1 MISESFKEEYKKLN
15 AEQKKAVDAIEG
27 PVMVIAGPGTGKTQ
41 ILTLRIANILLKTD
55 TAPEQILAITF
66 TESGV
71 LAMRKRLH
79 SIIGD
84 SAHRVNI
91 FTFHGFCKNVIERF
105 PEYFGRIIGRSVA
118 SEVDKIR
125 MFERALDSV
134 NFEFIRPFNDP
145 YYYLKAIASN
155 IKDLKRENIDPEK
168 FTEMVAKEERDFEQ
182 IPDKIHE
189 KGKYKG
195 SMKGVFQDQK
205 RHIDKN
211 KELASVFVLYEKYLA
226 EEKKYDFEDMI
237 METVRVLSK
246 SEDLL
251 LMLQEEYQYLLAD
264 EHQDAN
270 GAQNNLLELLSN
282 FHENPNIFVVGD
294 EKQAIFRFQGAS
306 LENFLY
312 FKRIYPEALL
322 IELIDNYRS
331 TQILLDASHSLI
343 EHGSINL
350 PRQKLLS
357 KNGNNDKKPIVIIE
371 CQSPYSELKMLVDRI
386 SKLLKDGINPNEI
399 AVLYRNNKDV
409 FPIADLL
416 SKFGIALN
424 IESDQDLL
432 RDSEILKLLLLLK
445 AVLNPVDDANLAEVL
460 FVDFLKLPVLDV
472 YKILELRVKKRKKII
487 DILVNEEL
495 LKSGGVEDTEEL
507 SLFGNKLLSFAKISK
522 NKPLP
527 ECFEE
532 VVRESGFLEYCITT
546 PNSLDVLHKL
556 DAFFNV
562 MREVSE
568 SNPKA
573 KLADLLSH
581 IETLDNYKISLVG
594 KTVGARGGA
603 IRLMTMHRSKGL
615 EFECVFIMGATH
627 SHFDKKSVRNLF
639 HLPGKVFEENEIDD
653 ERRLFYVG
661 LTRAKSG
668 VVISYSRFREDGKEE
683 EKSQFIDEIDSNL
696 KENQFLEEGNLKDVI
711 ENKIKP
717 KKLNGLSIKEKTY
730 ILEKFFEQGLA
741 VTALNN
747 YLECPWK
754 YFFVNLLRLPQQP
767 TSAQYF
773 GTAIHEALRFAVS
786 QKSLNIKVDE
796 EDVFE
801 VFVETLNT
809 QPLSDSEYRDA
820 LKRGK
825 EAIVGYFMAFSGTWG
840 KSSQPEVSINGVSFE
855 FEKGSEPILLKG
867 KLDCMDLSDNGRDV
881 SIFDYKTSKPKSRN
895 QILGDTKN
903 ASGNEYRQL
912 IFYRLLVERYFEDRY
927 KMKEGI
933 ISFVEA
939 DDKGRFH
946 EERFEIPDEHL
957 ENLKVIIGNFA
968 KDITSL
974 SFWNRNCDEKDCEF
988 CKLAENLK
996 K

>member
-1 MISESFKEEYKKLN
+1 MTSESFKEEYKKLN

-27 PVMVIAGPGTGKTQ
+27 AVMVIAGPGTGKTQ

-55 TAPEQILAITF
+55 TASEQILAITF

-71 LAMRKRLH
+71 SAMRKRLR

-84 SAHRVNI
+84 SANRVNI

-118 SEVDKIR
+118 SEVDKIC
-125 MFERALDSV
+125 MFERALDST

-168 FTEMVAKEERDFEQ
+168 FIEMVAKEERDFEN

-195 SMKGVFQDQK
+195 SMKGVFQDKK
-205 RHIDKN
+205 RHIEKN

-251 LMLQEEYQYLLAD
+251 LMLQEEYQYILAD

-282 FHENPNIFVVGD
+282 FHENPNLFVVGD

-312 FKRIYPEALL
+312 FKRVYPEALL
-322 IELIDNYRS
+322 IELTDNYRS
-331 TQILLDASHSLI
+331 NQTILDASHSLI
-343 EHGSINL
+343 EHGSVNL
-350 PRQKLLS
+350 PRKKLLS
-357 KNGNNDKKPIVIIE
+357 KNGTKDKKPITIIE
-371 CQSPYSELKMLVDRI
+371 CQTPFTENKTLVDNI
-386 SKLLKDGINPNEI
+386 SKLLEAGVNPNEV
-399 AVLYRNNKDV
+399 AVLYRNNKDA
-409 FPIADLL
+409 FSIADLL
-416 SKFGIALN
+416 SKFGILSR

-432 RDSEILKLLLLLK
+432 HDSDILKLLLLLK
-445 AVLNPVDDANLAEVL
+445 AIADPTNDTNFAEVL
-460 FVDFLKLPVLDV
+460 FVDVFGLPLLDI
-472 YKILELRVKKRKKII
+472 YKVLELRGGKHKKII
-487 DILVNEEL
+487 EIISNEEIL
-495 LKSGGVEDTEEL
+495 RNGKIEEIDKFL
-507 SLFGNKLLSFAKISK
+507 LFGRRLLGFANAAK

-532 VVRESGFLEYCITT
+532 VVRESGFLEHCLAL

-556 DAFFNV
+556 DSFFNV

-573 KLADLLSH
+573 KLVDFLSH
-581 IETLDNYKISLVG
+581 IETLENYKMSLVG
-594 KTVGARGGA
+594 KSVGVEEGA
-603 IRLMTMHRSKGL
+603 VRLMTAHRSKGL
-615 EFECVFIMGATH
+615 EFEYVFIVGATR

-639 HLPGKVFEENEIDD
+639 HLPGEVFEENEIDD
-653 ERRLFYVG
+653 ERRLFYVA
-661 LTRAKSG
+661 LTRAKIK
-668 VVISYSRFREDGKEE
+668 VTISYSSTREDGKEE
-683 EKSQFIDEIDSNL
+683 EKSQFIDEIDDDL
-696 KENQFLEEGNLKDVI
+696 KENNFAEKISVEEVI

-730 ILEKFFEQGLA
+730 IVDRFFEQGLA

-767 TSAQYF
+767 TLAQYF
-773 GTAIHEALRFAVS
+773 GTAIHEALRFAVVR
-786 QKSLNIKVDE
+786 KSVGDNVSE
-796 EDVFE
+796 EDVFD
-801 VFVETLNT
+801 VFVKTLDT
-809 QPLSDSEYRDA
+809 QPLGDNEYKDA
-820 LKRGK
+820 LKRGR
-825 EAIVGYFMAFSGTWG
+825 EAIMGYFRAFSDTWSKG
-840 KSSQPEVSINGVSFE
+840 SQPEVSINGVSFE
-855 FEKGSEPILLKG
+855 FKKGGEPILLKG
-867 KLDCMDLSDNGRDV
+867 KLDRMDVSDNGRDV
-881 SIFDYKTSKPKSRN
+881 SVYDYKTSKPKSRN

-912 IFYRLLVERYFEDRY
+912 VFYRLLVERYFEDRY

-946 EERFEIPDEHL
+946 EERFEILDDHL
-957 ENLKVIIGNFA
+957 MRLEETITNFA
-968 KDITSL
+968 KDITEF
-974 SFWNRNCDEKDCEF
+974 SFWDKTCDEKDCEF
-988 CKLAENLK
+988 CKLSRVIK
-996 K
+996 